1 MDMKTAAILGASSR
15 TELHGSIR
23 PYGGGDDSTKPTALT
38 PPACLPQELSKRMT
52 EKGPIGDPWWR
63 FSSKLMGAAF
73 GVRYGCGASTPEAF
87 GFPSGQEPASTQ
99 PPTKLTD
106 AAWHR
111 MRPAVLD
118 DGNHHSGRKSPEPA
132 GSGCN
137 PAIGQPFNISWGG
150 RGNTT

>member
-63 FSSKLMGAAF
+63 FSSKLMGAAVWRDDTREQAKRPVTT
-73 GVRYGCGASTPEAF
+73 GATLTVSGCVEPVAGA
-87 GFPSGQEPASTQ
+87 GPASAHQ
-99 PPTKLTD
+99 YL
-106 AAWHR
+106 
-111 MRPAVLD
+111 L
-118 DGNHHSGRKSPEPA
+118 GRQGKY
-132 GSGCN
+132 N
-137 PAIGQPFNISWGG
+137 TTGQPHELSQ
-150 RGNTT
+150 GNRPSPN